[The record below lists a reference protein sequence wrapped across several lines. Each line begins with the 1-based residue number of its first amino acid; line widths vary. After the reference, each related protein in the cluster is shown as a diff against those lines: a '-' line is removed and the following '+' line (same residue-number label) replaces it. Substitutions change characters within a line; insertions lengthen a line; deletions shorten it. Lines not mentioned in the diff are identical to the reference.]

1 MLNTLYAALLA
12 EGGRTT
18 READLSP
25 RTVRYIHTINHRALK
40 DAVKWGRLAPNPA
53 DAADPPKASAV
64 SRPESITWTA
74 DQLRTFL
81 EGTPFESALDRVPR
95 ARHNRIA
102 ARRSVGFALG
112 RP

>member
-25 RTVRYIHTINHRALK
+25 RTVRYIHTIIHRALK

-53 DAADPPKASAV
+53 DAADPVCAGP
-64 SRPESITWTA
+64 TLTLTA
-74 DQLRTFL
+74 A
-81 EGTPFESALDRVPR
+81 G
-95 ARHNRIA
+95 
-102 ARRSVGFALG
+102 RRSG

>member
-25 RTVRYIHTINHRALK
+25 RTVRYIHTIIHRA
-40 DAVKWGRLAPNPA
+40 PA